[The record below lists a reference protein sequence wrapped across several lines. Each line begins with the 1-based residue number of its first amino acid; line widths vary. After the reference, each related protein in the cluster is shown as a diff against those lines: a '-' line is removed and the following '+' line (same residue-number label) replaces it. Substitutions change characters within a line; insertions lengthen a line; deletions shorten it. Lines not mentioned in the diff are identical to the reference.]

1 MNYTDLLIRLSVSW
15 KASCA
20 KYRILAVFIILLG
33 LQIHVSSIYIAFC
46 PSGFLLRH
54 HHKLTDNYLYIMIF
68 LFSNSV
74 IIMCLSVGF
83 LGLSYLELLKH
94 VGFVDTFFLKIKLE
108 YFSSVISSVFFW
120 TFLSLLLWDSHSAYI
135 AHLMV
140 FHECLRLC
148 SLFFFLFSYCS
159 SDSIISLVMSSSLL
173 ILSSSCSNL
182 LLHTSH
188 NFFSVHFLYF
198 SALEFLLISFFDNF
212 CLC

>member
-1 MNYTDLLIRLSVSW
+1 MNYIDFLIRLSISW

-20 KYRILAVFIILLG
+20 TYRILAVFIILLG
-33 LQIHVSSIYIAFC
+33 CQIHISSIYIAFC

-54 HHKLTDNYLYIMIF
+54 HYKLTDNYLYMIF

-83 LGLSYLELLKH
+83 LGLSYLELLEH
-94 VGFVDTFFLKIKLE
+94 LGFVDTFFLIKLE

-148 SLFFFLFSYCS
+148 SFFFFLFSYCS

-173 ILSSSCSNL
+173 ILSSSCSDL
-182 LLHTSH
+182 LLNTSN
-188 NFFSVHFLYF
+188 NFFQFIYYIFQL
-198 SALEFLLISFFDNF
+198 
-212 CLC
+212 